1 MARICPASPAP
12 DDLARHD
19 LHAVAPARAACD
31 AADAHAV
38 VVHGGD
44 RAGDVRAV
52 HQFGREIQFAGLFGE
67 VVAVNVIHIAVA
79 VVVDARRAVQFG
91 LVDPHVGGQVFVVVL
106 DALVHD
112 GDDHVGIARRELPGS
127 VYVGVGAQLA
137 RLREDVSRVVVVP
150 LHLLRAFALVERE
163 GDVAHL
169 VCDGAGDALRP
180 GGGRCRAAVVR
191 SFGGQRVF
199 DDFDVL
205 ARREQAGHLARRDRR
220 VVFGVIPE
228 VQAFPAGAFFE
239 TPAVREEPF
248 ETYGVHR
255 VEDAVDLVDAAA
267 FRNALRAALFHDA
280 GGLGLQ
286 FEDDL
291 AADGRRGGVDDD
303 GTRGLFAAALRVV
316 LGARCRREDGCR
328 QEKRFEWIFHRRSVF
343 SVIPGCS
350 VSVRNSRARRACNCT
365 SWG

>member
-1 MARICPASPAP
+1 MARVTLC
-12 DDLARHD
+12 
-19 LHAVAPARAACD
+19 APA
-31 AADAHAV
+31 
-38 VVHGGD
+38 
-44 RAGDVRAV
+44 
-52 HQFGREIQFAGLFGE
+52 
-67 VVAVNVIHIAVA
+67 
-79 VVVDARRAVQFG
+79 
-91 LVDPHVGGQVFVVVL
+91 
-106 DALVHD
+106 
-112 GDDHVGIARRELPGS
+112 
-127 VYVGVGAQLA
+127 
-137 RLREDVSRVVVVP
+137 
-150 LHLLRAFALVERE
+150 
-163 GDVAHL
+163 
-169 VCDGAGDALRP
+169 AGDA
-180 GGGRCRAAVVR
+180 RAAVVR

-205 ARREQAGHLARRDRR
+205 ARGEQAGHLARRDRR